1 MIVKEHHP
9 ARSSDP
15 LQRAGD
21 AAEAQ
26 MAHYLKRAFGDDSGI
41 HVFHN
46 LRFEH
51 EGEVAQI
58 DHLVLH
64 RAGMIIVESK
74 SVTSA
79 VRINDR
85 DEWARQWNGRWQGMA
100 SPVLQARRQAELLR
114 SFMQAHKE
122 GLRNKILLG
131 LKQGGFKAFMIDVVV
146 AISDQGLVECREGRP
161 EVRKAD
167 QVPDRVRELMT
178 EHSKLAHPFSRDKR
192 SEQWGFNLASEEFA
206 RISAF
211 LRAKHQEVKPVRC
224 AGEEDPASSVLPA
237 PKAVAPTHFPPSLAP
252 SRAVSPSAVRV
263 QCGKCQGQDV
273 EIKFGHTYYL
283 KCRQCD
289 GNTPIKLTCPRC
301 QGLQRTRKS
310 GRQFFAECAPC
321 QTSSLY
327 FTNPT

>member
-1 MIVKEHHP
+1 MIVKEHQP
-9 ARSSDP
+9 ASSSDP

-21 AAEAQ
+21 AAETQ
-26 MAHYLKRAFGDDSGI
+26 MAHYLKRAFGDDPGI

-64 RAGMIIVESK
+64 RAGLIIVESK

-100 SPVLQARRQAELLR
+100 SPVLQARRQGELLR

-131 LKQGGFKAFMIDVVV
+131 LKQGGFQAFMIDVVV
-146 AISDQGLVECREGRP
+146 AISDQGLVECREGRA

-211 LRAKHQEVKPVRC
+211 LQAKHQEATPLRRVR
-224 AGEEDPASSVLPA
+224 EEHPTSPLQRG
-237 PKAVAPTHFPPSLAP
+237 PKAVAPAHVPASPAP
-252 SRAVSPSAVRV
+252 RSAASSSAVRV
-263 QCGKCQGQDV
+263 QCGKCQSQDL

-289 GNTPIKLTCPRC
+289 GNTPIKLTCPHC
-301 QGLQRTRKS
+301 QGPQRTRKS

-327 FTNPT
+327 FTNPA